1 MTTIIYD
8 HKRKQIACDSRSTA
22 DNIVMSDESVKFKYA
37 EDGSLWF
44 VSGSTAD
51 RDAFINSFKVDSRT
65 KVDHDFAC
73 SATRVKDGKVSIHG
87 IEDCESWCNELEYSR
102 GIGSGYQLAIS
113 ALDTGMTA
121 KQAVERAMKRDYMSG
136 GKVWVYD
143 VEKGEF
149 VE

>member
-8 HKRKQIACDSRSTA
+8 HKSKQIACDSRSTA
-22 DNIVMSDESVKFKYA
+22 DNLVMSDEYVKFKRTD
-37 EDGSLWF
+37 DGSLWF

-51 RDAFINSFKVDSRT
+51 RDAFIDAFKTDARA
-65 KVDHDFAC
+65 KLERDLEC
-73 SATRVKDGKVSIHG
+73 SAIRVKDGIVSVHG
-87 IEDCESWCNELEYSR
+87 VEDCEAWCNELEYSR
-102 GIGSGYQLAIS
+102 AIGSGYQLAIS
-113 ALDTGMTA
+113 ALDAGMTA
-121 KQAVERAMKRDYMSG
+121 KQAVEHAMKRDYMSG